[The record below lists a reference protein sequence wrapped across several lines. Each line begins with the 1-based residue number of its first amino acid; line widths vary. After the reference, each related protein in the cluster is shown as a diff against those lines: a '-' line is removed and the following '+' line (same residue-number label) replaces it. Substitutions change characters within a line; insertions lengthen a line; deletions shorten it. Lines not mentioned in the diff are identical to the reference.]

1 MKESRADRSFTY
13 ISVSCCVLLSIVMVY
28 PLYYLLIYSF
38 NDPVDASRGGIWLW
52 PRQFSLAPYETIF
65 ATQNLLS
72 AAWISVSRTVLGT
85 FSSVLCTA
93 VLAYALSRKELIGRS
108 FFSKYFLITMFVGGG
123 LIPYYMTLRW
133 VGLLE
138 TYAVYIIPG
147 LIGVFNML
155 LMKAYFENLP
165 DGLIE
170 SASMDGA
177 NDIYIFFRIALPLS
191 MPIIATISI
200 FNAVGHWNSWQDN
213 FFFTSNSPELTT
225 LQLILVNLLKTA
237 NVSMSAANLNLDAIQ
252 RQKMTPES
260 LRAAITILVTTP
272 IILIYPFFQKHFTQ
286 GIMLGSI
293 KG

>member
-1 MKESRADRSFTY
+1 MKESWADRSFTY

-177 NDIYIFFRIALPLS
+177 NDIYIFFALRCPCRCRLS
-191 MPIIATISI
+191 RRFPFLTPSATGTAGRTIS
-200 FNAVGHWNSWQDN
+200 S
-213 FFFTSNSPELTT
+213 SPRTRR
-225 LQLILVNLLKTA
+225 N
-237 NVSMSAANLNLDAIQ
+237 
-252 RQKMTPES
+252 
-260 LRAAITILVTTP
+260 
-272 IILIYPFFQKHFTQ
+272 
-286 GIMLGSI
+286 
-293 KG
+293 

>member
-1 MKESRADRSFTY
+1 MKESLSDRSFT
-13 ISVSCCVLLSIVMVY
+13 IIAVICSMLMSIAMIY

-52 PRQFSLAPYETIF
+52 PRKFSVAPYETIF

-72 AAWISVSRTVLGT
+72 AGWISISRTVLGT
-85 FSSVLCTA
+85 FASVLFTSM
-93 VLAYALSRKELIGRS
+93 LAYALSRKELIGRS

-138 TYAVYIIPG
+138 TYAVYIVPG

-155 LMKAYFENLP
+155 LIRAYFENLP

-170 SASMDGA
+170 SAAMDGA
-177 NDIYIFFRIALPLS
+177 NDVLIFFKIALPLS
-191 MPIIATISI
+191 MPIIATVSI
-200 FNAVGHWNSWQDN
+200 FNAVSHWNSWQDN
-213 FFFTSNSPELTT
+213 FFFASNSPELTT
-225 LQLILVNLLKTA
+225 LQLILVNLLKSAT
-237 NVSMSAANLNLDAIQ
+237 VTMSSANLNLEAIK
-252 RQKMTPES
+252 RQQLTPDS
-260 LRAAITILVTTP
+260 LRAAITILVTMP
-272 IILIYPFFQKHFTQ
+272 IVLVYPFFQRHFTQ